1 MKVAGFG
8 FRKGAGADSL
18 AAALHAT
25 GETGVTHLATVAAKA
40 TAPCLTELA
49 RTLSLPICAVRAE
62 DLKDAEV
69 ATQSVKSQKLFG
81 TGSLSEAA
89 ALLAAGAGARLTK
102 SREISPDSMA
112 TCAIAEGNDP

>member
-8 FRKGAGADSL
+8 FRKGAGTGSL

-25 GETGVTHLATVAAKA
+25 GETGVTHLATVESKA

-49 RTLSLPICAVRAE
+49 ESLSLPICAVRAE
-62 DLKDAEV
+62 DLSDV
-69 ATQSVKSQKLFG
+69 PVTTQSAKSQKMFG

-89 ALLAAGAGARLTK
+89 ALLAAGKGARLTTP
-102 SREISPDSMA
+102 RVISPDSMA